1 MGRHGDGTFVQ
12 PVSET
17 QEKQWWVKRGLSRAH
32 PVGRRVIGGGKLGA
46 REVCRGLAGE
56 LTTPPGPQE
65 QRQRGCKRCGFNP
78 WVGKIPWRRAWQ
90 PTPVF
95 LSGEFHGQR
104 SLAGYSPYTE
114 ESDAVEVT

>member
-17 QEKQWWVKRGLSRAH
+17 QEKQWWVKRGLSRVH
-32 PVGRRVIGGGKLGA
+32 PAGRRVIGGGKLGA

-65 QRQRGCKRCGFNP
+65 QRQRGCKRCGFDP
-78 WVGKIPWRRAWQ
+78 WVRKIPWKRAWQ